1 MNLLSLFTLFSPHRT
16 QISMTH
22 SLTHPPVSNTGWVFL
37 GLTVARFS
45 VQVERWSE
53 LSEPAKNDAGA
64 AVWLQPAG
72 SGQFYLYMRVCVCRF
87 SLCQPAGHGSSHW
100 EATYWRAAC
109 QWPEK
114 QEEEGK
120 KWDSPPVTGTTTWRT
135 EAAKIPETKKKP
147 SDQTC
152 LKSWKHPVWLVH
164 VSHGITDFWCHP
176 VGHFEGIFFP
186 LPSQNNLN
194 KFSAAYFNFQSIFD
208 VLFVWLCLPEC
219 KKKRKKIS
227 MCTDRQPLVAHLPCA
242 RLGLILIYYFFGG
255 DQSELP
261 SCFAPS
267 KHQMHKT
274 RKLVEGRPV
283 GSGSLVMSIST
294 VNDSIFFFS

>member
-37 GLTVARFS
+37 GLTVARFA

-72 SGQFYLYMRVCVCRF
+72 SGQFYLYMRVCVCGF

-135 EAAKIPETKKKP
+135 EAAKIPETKKNP

-242 RLGLILIYYFFGG
+242 RLGLILIYFFLEGIKANSPHASLRVNTKCTRQG
-255 DQSELP
+255 NL
-261 SCFAPS
+261 S
-267 KHQMHKT
+267 KGVLLDPGLSWWASRQ
-274 RKLVEGRPV
+274 
-283 GSGSLVMSIST
+283 
-294 VNDSIFFFS
+294 

>member
-37 GLTVARFS
+37 GLTVARFA

-135 EAAKIPETKKKP
+135 EAAKIPETKKKTLWP
-147 SDQTC
+147 DMSKKLKASC
-152 LKSWKHPVWLVH
+152 LARAR
-164 VSHGITDFWCHP
+164 VSRYHRLLMSSSRTLWGN
-176 VGHFEGIFFP
+176 IFPPAFP
-186 LPSQNNLN
+186 
-194 KFSAAYFNFQSIFD
+194 K
-208 VLFVWLCLPEC
+208 
-219 KKKRKKIS
+219 
-227 MCTDRQPLVAHLPCA
+227 
-242 RLGLILIYYFFGG
+242 
-255 DQSELP
+255 QSE
-261 SCFAPS
+261 
-267 KHQMHKT
+267 
-274 RKLVEGRPV
+274 
-283 GSGSLVMSIST
+283 
-294 VNDSIFFFS
+294 

>member
-37 GLTVARFS
+37 GLTVARFA

-135 EAAKIPETKKKP
+135 EAAKIPETKKKKP

-219 KKKRKKIS
+219 KKKEKKS
-227 MCTDRQPLVAHLPCA
+227 QCA
-242 RLGLILIYYFFGG
+242 
-255 DQSELP
+255 P
-261 SCFAPS
+261 
-267 KHQMHKT
+267 
-274 RKLVEGRPV
+274 
-283 GSGSLVMSIST
+283 T
-294 VNDSIFFFS
+294 VNHSWHIFPVRGWDLF

>member
-37 GLTVARFS
+37 GLTVARFA

-72 SGQFYLYMRVCVCRF
+72 SGQFYLYMRVCVCGF

-135 EAAKIPETKKKP
+135 EAAKIPETKKNP

-219 KKKRKKIS
+219 KKKRKKNLNVHRPS
-227 MCTDRQPLVAHLPCA
+227 TTRGTSSLCA
-242 RLGLILIYYFFGG
+242 VGTYFNLFFFGG

-267 KHQMHKT
+267 KHQMHET

-294 VNDSIFFFS
+294 VNGSIFFFS